1 MTDIDEKLLKQI
13 YDLAG
18 DIRYEQVYDEV
29 LDNTVKHIDNCN
41 GNGLIVAG
49 VLLAQALSIYKT
61 VLTEDGF
68 DDIVEGIVEGIVA
81 SKRHVQ
87 KFNVPTTTNKT
98 LH

>member
-13 YDLAG
+13 YD
-18 DIRYEQVYDEV
+18 EV
-29 LDNTVKHIDNCN
+29 LNNTVKHIDHCN

-61 VLTEDGF
+61 MLTEDGF
-68 DDIVEGIVEGIVA
+68 DDIVEGIVA
-81 SKRHVQ
+81 SKRHVK

>member
-13 YDLAG
+13 YD
-18 DIRYEQVYDEV
+18 EV
-29 LDNTVKHIDNCN
+29 LDNTVKHIYNCN

-49 VLLAQALSIYKT
+49 VMLALALSIYKT
-61 VLTEDGF
+61 MLTEDGF
-68 DDIVEGIVEGIVA
+68 DDIVEGIVA
-81 SKRHVQ
+81 NKRHVK

>member
-13 YDLAG
+13 
-18 DIRYEQVYDEV
+18 YDEV

-49 VLLAQALSIYKT
+49 VMLAQALSIYKT
-61 VLTEDGF
+61 MLTEDGF
-68 DDIVEGIVEGIVA
+68 DDIVENIVA
-81 SKRHVQ
+81 SKRHVK

-98 LH
+98 VH

>member
-13 YDLAG
+13 
-18 DIRYEQVYDEV
+18 YDEV

-49 VLLAQALSIYKT
+49 VMLAQALSIYKT
-61 VLTEDGF
+61 MLTEDGF
-68 DDIVEGIVEGIVA
+68 DDIVENIVA
-81 SKRHVQ
+81 NKRHVQ

-98 LH
+98 VH

>member
-13 YDLAG
+13 YD
-18 DIRYEQVYDEV
+18 EV
-29 LDNTVKHIDNCN
+29 FDNTVKHIDNCN
-41 GNGLIVAG
+41 GNGLVVAG
-49 VLLAQALSIYKT
+49 VMLAQALSIYKT

-68 DDIVEGIVEGIVA
+68 DDIVENIVA

-98 LH
+98 VH

>member
-13 YDLAG
+13 YD
-18 DIRYEQVYDEV
+18 EV
-29 LDNTVKHIDNCN
+29 LDNTVKHIDICN

-49 VLLAQALSIYKT
+49 VMLTQALSIYKT
-61 VLTEDGF
+61 MLTEDGF
-68 DDIVEGIVEGIVA
+68 DDIVECIVA
-81 SKRHVQ
+81 SKRHVK

>member
-18 DIRYEQVYDEV
+18 DIRYEQVYEEV

-49 VLLAQALSIYKT
+49 VMLTQALSIYKT
-61 VLTEDGF
+61 MLTEDGF
-68 DDIVEGIVEGIVA
+68 DDIVEGIVA
-81 SKRHVQ
+81 SKSHVQ

>member
-1 MTDIDEKLLKQI
+1 MTDIDEKLMKRI
-13 YDLAG
+13 
-18 DIRYEQVYDEV
+18 YDEV

-61 VLTEDGF
+61 MLTEDGF
-68 DDIVEGIVEGIVA
+68 DDIVEGIVA

>member
-13 YDLAG
+13 
-18 DIRYEQVYDEV
+18 YDEV

-49 VLLAQALSIYKT
+49 VMLTQALSIYKT
-61 VLTEDGF
+61 MLTEDGF
-68 DDIVEGIVEGIVA
+68 DDIVEGIVEGILA
-81 SKRHVQ
+81 SKRHVK

>member
-1 MTDIDEKLLKQI
+1 MTDIDEKLLKQM
-13 YDLAG
+13 
-18 DIRYEQVYDEV
+18 YDEV

-61 VLTEDGF
+61 ALTEDGF
-68 DDIVEGIVEGIVA
+68 DDIVENIVA
-81 SKRHVQ
+81 SKRHVK

-98 LH
+98 VH

>member
-18 DIRYEQVYDEV
+18 DIRYEQVYNEV

-49 VLLAQALSIYKT
+49 VMLTQALSIYKT
-61 VLTEDGF
+61 MLTEDGF
-68 DDIVEGIVEGIVA
+68 DDIVEGIVA
-81 SKRHVQ
+81 SKRHVK

>member
-49 VLLAQALSIYKT
+49 VMLTQALSIYKT
-61 VLTEDGF
+61 MLTEDGF
-68 DDIVEGIVEGIVA
+68 DDIVENIVA
-81 SKRHVQ
+81 NKRHVQ

>member
-13 YDLAG
+13 
-18 DIRYEQVYDEV
+18 YDEV

-61 VLTEDGF
+61 MLTEDGF
-68 DDIVEGIVEGIVA
+68 DDIVEGIVA

>member
-13 YDLAG
+13 
-18 DIRYEQVYDEV
+18 YDEV

-49 VLLAQALSIYKT
+49 VMLAQALSIYKT
-61 VLTEDGF
+61 MLTEDGF
-68 DDIVEGIVEGIVA
+68 DDIVEGIVA

>member
-13 YDLAG
+13 
-18 DIRYEQVYDEV
+18 YDEV

-61 VLTEDGF
+61 MLTEDGF
-68 DDIVEGIVEGIVA
+68 DDIVEGIVA
-81 SKRHVQ
+81 NKRHVK
-87 KFNVPTTTNKT
+87 KFNVPSTTNKT